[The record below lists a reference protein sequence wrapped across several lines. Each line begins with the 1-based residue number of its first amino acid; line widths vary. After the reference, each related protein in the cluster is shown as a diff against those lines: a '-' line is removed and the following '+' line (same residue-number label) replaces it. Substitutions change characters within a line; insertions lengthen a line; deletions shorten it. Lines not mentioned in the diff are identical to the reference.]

1 LVFFINS
8 GKGPEDMLAVIVF
21 VIVDRLDSRE
31 NSQPSVFG
39 KAIIIIFKLAE
50 LETDFPLA

>member
-1 LVFFINS
+1 
-8 GKGPEDMLAVIVF
+8 MLAVIVF